1 MTDFYLNLFA
11 AFILTGII
19 GVEREIN
26 GSSGGLRTHILV
38 GLGTFGM
45 MAASFFMAS
54 QLSGSLDPTRIAGSI
69 IQGIGFLGAGS
80 ILKSK
85 GSVSGLTTASS
96 IWTVCGVAILCSLG
110 MFKVA
115 TIITFAALFTLTV
128 LRWAEWKMD
137 TKKKKRNK
145 K

>member
-1 MTDFYLNLFA
+1 MNDFSLNLLA
-11 AFILTGII
+11 TFILTGLI

-38 GLGTFGM
+38 GLGTLGM

-54 QLSGSLDPTRIAGSI
+54 QLNGSLDPTRIAGSI

-96 IWTVCGVAILCSLG
+96 IWAVCGIAILCSLG

-115 TIITFAALFTLTV
+115 TIITFSVLFTLTI

-137 TKKKKRNK
+137 TKKRRKSK
-145 K
+145 